1 MILSA
6 REHLAR
12 ESQDEDS
19 LPSSDLSLELNPP
32 YHEVESL
39 LELEPGVQLQT
50 DSIQFIHDKMSE
62 LELDIRGLAE
72 KARVRVET
80 LKQLLAGDEHN
91 EILEY
96 RIAGALGVTFEKLW
110 APDHSTDIEVWSWS
124 DYGNPAAQ
132 RSRVNVQDPN
142 ISPRTFAVATSRVNG
157 TEELI
162 IVDPDSSWH
171 PGDRVFMYVGGLG
184 PSIGRVRER
193 HGHIS
198 VQTMM
203 ADRDPRFWDDASWV
217 RDIADRIVGKIIG
230 TARYRVGGLIS
241 AIYIFPEV
249 PPREADTW
257 EEYYLARVQDK
268 IARAFNDFDSLFV
281 IMPALKEKPG
291 IREARVALES
301 ASQTLAA
308 ILAGEGRTL
317 VGSGQVGPHD
327 DDPGAVARG

>member
-1 MILSA
+1 
-6 REHLAR
+6 
-12 ESQDEDS
+12 
-19 LPSSDLSLELNPP
+19 
-32 YHEVESL
+32 
-39 LELEPGVQLQT
+39 
-50 DSIQFIHDKMSE
+50 
-62 LELDIRGLAE
+62 
-72 KARVRVET
+72 
-80 LKQLLAGDEHN
+80 
-91 EILEY
+91 
-96 RIAGALGVTFEKLW
+96 
-110 APDHSTDIEVWSWS
+110 
-124 DYGNPAAQ
+124 
-132 RSRVNVQDPN
+132 
-142 ISPRTFAVATSRVNG
+142 
-157 TEELI
+157 
-162 IVDPDSSWH
+162 
-171 PGDRVFMYVGGLG
+171 
-184 PSIGRVRER
+184 
-193 HGHIS
+193 
-198 VQTMM
+198 MM

-291 IREARVALES
+291 IREARVSLES